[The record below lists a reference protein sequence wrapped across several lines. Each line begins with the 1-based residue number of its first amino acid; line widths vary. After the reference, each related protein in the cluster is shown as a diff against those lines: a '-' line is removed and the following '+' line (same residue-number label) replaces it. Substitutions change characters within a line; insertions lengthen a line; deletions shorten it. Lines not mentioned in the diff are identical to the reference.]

1 MDCIVFSKN
10 TNGADL
16 LLFATRG
23 YVYINYYYFEI
34 RSASEGNAHEQRP
47 EHIGSHVVVTA
58 GTHELTVAD
67 IHLISN
73 PNGWINDKVYL
84 PSLA

>member
-1 MDCIVFSKN
+1 MY
-10 TNGADL
+10 T
-16 LLFATRG
+16 
-23 YVYINYYYFEI
+23 YYF
-34 RSASEGNAHEQRP
+34 RSASKGNALERKP
-47 EHIGSHVVVTA
+47 EHTGSHVVVTA

-84 PSLA
+84 VIDNNY